1 MLGEFLTA
9 TLTLL
14 FGYAYPA
21 FECFKMVE
29 KRPGHVEQLRFWCQ
43 YCFLFLGLL
52 LQWCWYLKAP
62 SHCNAKLPIIKSV
75 SLFQLIISF
84 TLTSLSIIEHRL
96 PMYGEVKLAFFVYLW
111 YPKTKYEPN
120 IEQRLGNLRA
130 KSGQVLVFYIKNFTD
145 KGMTFFLEVVH
156 QVVSPP
162 PNREHIR
169 HEDKKQTGW
178 SPFPVKRSMYNEPK
192 TPDCSDVD
200 AAIVKPLRNAPAT
213 ARAKPKRPH
222 YLTSTRR

>member
-1 MLGEFLTA
+1 
-9 TLTLL
+9 
-14 FGYAYPA
+14 
-21 FECFKMVE
+21 MVE

-43 YCFLFLGLL
+43 YC
-52 LQWCWYLKAP
+52 
-62 SHCNAKLPIIKSV
+62 
-75 SLFQLIISF
+75 
-84 TLTSLSIIEHRL
+84 LSIIEHRL

-111 YPKTKYEPN
+111 YPKTKGSDLVYDTFLRPFVMQYEPN

-130 KSGQVLVFYIKNFTD
+130 KSGQILVFYIKNFTD

-162 PNREHIR
+162 SNREYIR
-169 HEDKKQTGW
+169 HEDKKQPGW

-192 TPDCSDVD
+192 TPDCSDID

-213 ARAKPKRPH
+213 AQAKPKRPH

>member
-43 YCFLFLGLL
+43 Y
-52 LQWCWYLKAP
+52 W
-62 SHCNAKLPIIKSV
+62 
-75 SLFQLIISF
+75 
-84 TLTSLSIIEHRL
+84 L

-111 YPKTKYEPN
+111 YPKTKGSDLVYDTFLRPFVMQYEPN